1 MATPLSVTELVR
13 RHHSKRGLAVI
24 ITNDYSSSALETLA
38 GPEKDG
44 LRMKD
49 VFEKLKIV
57 PFWKHNVSK
66 RELTDLLS
74 EVARLERPATYESLS
89 FVFSGHGRKDSQIC
103 FQYGGTLRI
112 QEVIDSLLPQR
123 AINWGNTPKL
133 FFFDACRGSQGMQ
146 PVMVPR
152 SASKQ
157 PNGAITDRGTTDL
170 KTVLVP
176 PQGNILVAYSN
187 IHNHRALEGRDGGI
201 WMNALANQLVESKE
215 SIETVLTEV
224 RQQLQQT
231 YQDTAWREHMQLP
244 ETVSRLLQP
253 VYLNPQSQV
262 PLRAP
267 PQNGAAPPGKMS
279 YSGQS

>member
-13 RHHSKRGLAVI
+13 RYPSKRGLAVI
-24 ITNDYSSSALETLA
+24 VTNDYSSSALETLA
-38 GPEKDG
+38 GPKKDG
-44 LRMKD
+44 LRMKN
-49 VFEKLKIV
+49 VFERLNIA

-103 FQYGGTLRI
+103 FQYGGTLPI

-123 AINWGNTPKL
+123 AVNWGNTPKL

-152 SASKQ
+152 SAS
-157 PNGAITDRGTTDL
+157 NGARGTTDL
-170 KTVLVP
+170 ETALVP
-176 PQGNILVAYSN
+176 PQGNTLLAYSN
-187 IHNHRALEGRDGGI
+187 IPDHWALEGRDGGI

-262 PLRAP
+262 PLREP
-267 PQNGAAPPGKMS
+267 PQNGAVPPGKVS